1 MLCVTNDTTTPAY
14 DARGNL
20 LHETI
25 TGTVAAGAKTARSF
39 QYDPRNR
46 LTGQNGL
53 GTDDASWTLDKL
65 GNWTAFTEAGLTQNR
80 TVSLDNEYTQID
92 AAAVTHDVNGN
103 LAAWNGRL
111 FYYDWA
117 NRLVRIEENSAV
129 VASYTYDA
137 LGRRVVRA
145 AAGTAT
151 RYIHSGAQVV
161 EEYENPGPGFALAR
175 RYLLGPGLDQPI
187 LMDKVGG
194 PGAGPYYYLRN
205 RQGSV
210 LALAAVDGSVA
221 ESYTYSAYGRQRL
234 FDNAGTEI
242 PLSAVGN
249 PYGYTGRRLDPESG
263 LLHYRNRY
271 HSPELGRFLTR
282 DPAGF
287 VDGPNLYAYV
297 RSNPLAFVDPWGLAA
312 RDSDGFMVKAG
323 KWAAG
328 LGADVLD
335 FVLPDAIVY
344 GVEANGGF
352 VGAMGGGGQIVE
364 NYRSG
369 EVSTFYYYSGSVGL
383 QLGDFSGQAGV
394 IFNLEENKGY
404 EGGSHSLAASGP
416 VFGAAIAVSGNTLLD
431 GKDDGASIKK
441 GPVSITGS
449 AGMGFLPA
457 SGRIA
462 ESEYSEPTTIPG
474 LSPNTITTP
483 GKVMQFSHDVLK
495 WLEAHSQ

>member
-1 MLCVTNDTTTPAY
+1 MLLAY
-14 DARGNL
+14 S
-20 LHETI
+20 E
-25 TGTVAAGAKTARSF
+25 K
-39 QYDPRNR
+39 
-46 LTGQNGL
+46 
-53 GTDDASWTLDKL
+53 
-65 GNWTAFTEAGLTQNR
+65 
-80 TVSLDNEYTQID
+80 
-92 AAAVTHDVNGN
+92 
-103 LAAWNGRL
+103 
-111 FYYDWA
+111 
-117 NRLVRIEENSAV
+117 
-129 VASYTYDA
+129 
-137 LGRRVVRA
+137 
-145 AAGTAT
+145 
-151 RYIHSGAQVV
+151 SGIADS
-161 EEYENPGPGFALAR
+161 LAR

-194 PGAGPYYYLRN
+194 VGAGLYYYLRN

-271 HSPELGRFLTR
+271 HSPALGRFLTR

-344 GVEANGGF
+344 GAGANAGF
-352 VGAMGGGGQIVE
+352 VGAMGSGVQIVE

-369 EVSTFYYYSGSVGL
+369 EVSAFGYMSGSVGL

-394 IFNLEENKGY
+394 IFNLKENKGY
-404 EGGSHSLAASGP
+404 EGGSHSLEGSAT

-431 GKDDGASIKK
+431 GKDDGASINK

-457 SGRIA
+457 SGRVA
-462 ESEYSEPTTIPG
+462 EYEFSKPITIPG
-474 LSPNTITTP
+474 LSPNTITPP
-483 GKVMQFSHDVLK
+483 GKLMQYSHDVLR
-495 WLEAHSQ
+495 WLEKHSQ